1 MQGQLPEA
9 IETSQRVL
17 AFDPE
22 NVHALS
28 NLIRLLCQSGRVSEA
43 QAYADRRLLQMLSGE
58 YPQLLPE
65 WLQAVAVAQRRVP
78 EEALPDLL
86 DFGQAR
92 RELHEAISGV
102 LGQRG
107 RWLARLNPDWE
118 YALGGWDERSGKPAC
133 AMLA

>member
-1 MQGQLPEA
+1 MPERSRERSA
-9 IETSQRVL
+9 GLCRS
-17 AFDPE
+17 AFVA
-22 NVHALS
+22 NAL
-28 NLIRLLCQSGRVSEA
+28 
-43 QAYADRRLLQMLSGE
+43 GE

-118 YALGGWDERSGKPAC
+118 CALGGWDERSGKPAC